1 MGCLLLQIRIFIQR
15 GTQQGESGLG
25 SIHQFI
31 QTISFIQTSH
41 PISFTYH
48 TIQQLFFIESFN
60 MGRMYGKG

>member
-1 MGCLLLQIRIFIQR
+1 
-15 GTQQGESGLG
+15 LG